1 MDAVDFDRQVGDA
14 LERVG
19 LLDAVRRERVD
30 QLMSAGEMPFELA
43 LQQVEPVPAGR
54 FKMVLEEVTGTS
66 CLDPSLMQ
74 LSAGFIEI
82 ATRLL
87 PPEVLVV
94 TRSFP
99 VQIERNRLHL
109 AMRNPT
115 DTESIDRLEGVS
127 GMEIEPHVAPVR
139 GVDDV
144 LEEFCR
150 DAILSVRRQEGAD
163 PASICMQVFEQGL
176 HADMDKV
183 YIQPCLRSLAR
194 LMEDAADEE
203 TRQGRV
209 LRCPELI
216 LLVHQILNRI
226 TRAGASDVHV
236 EPQEL
241 GLRVRA
247 RIDGVLQTL
256 WEMPRIAIDP
266 IISRLKVMSHL
277 DPAPSDQP
285 LDGHIEYSVIYGM
298 DVEFRVSILPA
309 LFGEKAVLRVLDRS
323 KGALHLQQLG
333 FEPSAFETAE
343 RAFKS
348 ANGLILVTGP
358 TGSGKTTT
366 LYSALDLINDD
377 RVNIV
382 TAEDPVESKIA
393 GTTQV
398 HCSETGVTFAGAL
411 RSFLRQDPDI
421 IMVGEIRDAETAEI
435 ALKASLTGHLV
446 LSTLHTNDA
455 AATIMRLA
463 NIGLEPYLIG
473 SALRMIVAQRLVRKL
488 CSECRCAG
496 EVDGAAKEAFSQANI
511 SVPDRIHT
519 KGDGCPA
526 CHSTGYKGRSGLY
539 EVLIVQDAMELLV
552 SEGGSPSEIRKL
564 AREQGVRSL
573 FEDGLLKVAAGLTS
587 MEELYRVTA
596 ES

>member
-1 MDAVDFDRQVGDA
+1 MDAVDFDRQIGDA

-19 LLDAVRRERVD
+19 LIDRVRRERVE
-30 QLMSAGEMPFELA
+30 QLMSASEIPFELA
-43 LQQVEPVPAGR
+43 LHQVEPVPAGQ

-66 CLDPSLMQ
+66 CLDPSLMH
-74 LSAGFIEI
+74 LTAEFVEI

-115 DTESIDRLEGVS
+115 DNSTIDRLEGVS

-144 LEEFCR
+144 LEKFCR
-150 DAILSVRRQEGAD
+150 DAILAVRRREDSD
-163 PASICMQVFEQGL
+163 PASVCMRVFEQGL

-183 YIQPCLRSLAR
+183 YLQPSLRAFAR
-194 LMEDAADEE
+194 LIEDAADDQTSRE
-203 TRQGRV
+203 RV

-226 TRAGASDVHV
+226 TRAGASDLHL
-236 EPQEL
+236 EPQEH
-241 GLRVRA
+241 GIRVRA

-256 WEMPRIAIDP
+256 WELPRIAINP
-266 IISRLKVMSHL
+266 ILSRLKVMSHL
-277 DPAPSDQP
+277 DPDPCDQP
-285 LDGHIEYSVIYGM
+285 LDSHIDYSVIYGM

-309 LFGEKAVLRVLDRS
+309 LFGEKAVLRVLDKSR
-323 KGALHLQQLG
+323 GALHLQQLG
-333 FEPSAFETAE
+333 FEPAAFETAE
-343 RAFKS
+343 ENFKS
-348 ANGLILVTGP
+348 PNGLILVTGP

-366 LYSALDLINDD
+366 LYSALDLIKDD
-377 RVNIV
+377 RVNIL

-398 HCSETGVTFAGAL
+398 SCSDTGVTFANAL

-435 ALKASLTGHLV
+435 ALKAALTGHLV

-455 AATIMRLA
+455 AATILRLT
-463 NIGLEPYLIG
+463 NIGLEPYLIAA
-473 SALRMIVAQRLVRKL
+473 ALRMIIAQRLVRKL
-488 CSECRCAG
+488 CRECRCAA
-496 EVDGAAKEAFSQANI
+496 EVDSAAREAFRQAKI
-511 SVPDRIHT
+511 SVPERIHT
-519 KGDGCPA
+519 TGDGCPA
-526 CHSTGYKGRSGLY
+526 CHETGYKGRSGLY
-539 EVLIVQDAMELLV
+539 EVLVVQDEMERLV
-552 SEGGSPSEIRKL
+552 SEGASPAAIRKL
-564 AREQGVRSL
+564 ARDQGMKSL

-587 MEELYRVTA
+587 MEELHRVTA